1 MSSISSLAPPLPE
14 PSRDLLSAVIEF
26 VWSCS
31 YYPPDGLP
39 QLPRTSFVRAW
50 QSLAQLPEGVTE
62 CCIVTDLSQ
71 VRHGT
76 NTYVYRDS
84 ADKQALGS
92 LTMGKLI
99 EHQVQV
105 DFMATDPQ
113 TPIEWPRARAGLVEC
128 IANSTEGNALL
139 KRINPSLSLM
149 YCDDVQS
156 LPEMDE
162 AHNLRSRHFVVLHIG
177 QNVLATLPQE
187 FFEPEPRAVN
197 VAALPDNPTGDL

>member
-50 QSLAQLPEGVTE
+50 QSLAQLPEGVSE

-162 AHNLRSRHFVVLHIG
+162 SHNLRSRHLVVLHIG

-187 FFEPEPRAVN
+187 FIEPEARATDI
-197 VAALPDNPTGDL
+197 AALPDNPTGDL

>member
-26 VWSCS
+26 VRSCC

-39 QLPRTSFVRAW
+39 QLPLSSFVRAW
-50 QSLAQLPEGVTE
+50 QSLAQLPEGVSE
-62 CCIVTDLSQ
+62 YCIVTDLTQ

-76 NTYVYRDS
+76 NTYFYRDS
-84 ADKQALGS
+84 ADKVALGT
-92 LTMGKLI
+92 LTTGKLV

-105 DFMATDPQ
+105 DFMGTDPQ
-113 TPIEWPRARAGLVEC
+113 TPLEWPRARASLVEL

-139 KRINPSLSLM
+139 QRINPSLSLM

-156 LPEMDE
+156 VPELDE
-162 AHNLRSRHFVVLHIG
+162 AHNLRGRHFVVLHIG

-187 FFEPEPRAVN
+187 FIEPEARATDI
-197 VAALPDNPTGDL
+197 AALPDNPTGDL